1 MQTRILA
8 IDFDKTTDLA
18 IYKIK
23 EDNKFYWEKFQI
35 LKEFDGS
42 QKLVERC
49 IDGLREN
56 LSGWIVLRLRSQL
69 EIKIIDRIDLNT
81 IH

>member
-1 MQTRILA
+1 MRILV
-8 IDFDKTTDLA
+8 IDFDKGTDLA
-18 IYKIK
+18 IYKIS

-35 LKEFDGS
+35 LKKFDSS
-42 QKLVERC
+42 QKLFEKC

-56 LSGWIVLRLRSQL
+56 LSGWIALRLRSQFL
-69 EIKIIDRIDLNT
+69 IEIIDRIDLNT